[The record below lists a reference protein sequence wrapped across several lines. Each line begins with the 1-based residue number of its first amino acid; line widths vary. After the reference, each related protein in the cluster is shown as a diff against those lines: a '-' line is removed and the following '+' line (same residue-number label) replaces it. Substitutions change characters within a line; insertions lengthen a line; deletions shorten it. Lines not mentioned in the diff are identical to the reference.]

1 MILCA
6 ENAQKPDTKE
16 EMLTAISCRI
26 QRKKPSE
33 PDKDSRG
40 ASTGGKSKGGSEKSV
55 DRKKKDDR
63 GRTSGQQTM
72 LRSMMDLHSMRS
84 RSETQSAGDLERSP
98 APTPW
103 KCRNR

>member
-6 ENAQKPDTKE
+6 ENAQKADTKE

-26 QRKKPSE
+26 QRKNPVNQIKIHV
-33 PDKDSRG
+33 G
-40 ASTGGKSKGGSEKSV
+40 ARTGGKSKGGSEKSV

-63 GRTSGQQTM
+63 GRTSGRQTM

-84 RSETQSAGDLERSP
+84 RSETQSAGDLER
-98 APTPW
+98 
-103 KCRNR
+103 